1 MDQQHV
7 ARQARRRGH
16 LLLEEGEDVGRLALV
31 EVGHVLRECHRLL
44 EADRREAAVGLRGGL
59 DDGALEVA
67 AAVAGDVVPE
77 HFDTVLRDREG
88 VVAALLEIRQAVA
101 VVDRLHVQRALL
113 DRLVDLGRQGHRAMG
128 LVHRDPVGFRVALE
142 HRQLAVG
149 ELVLVLLDVLRGDG
163 EQRLLVGKGIGK
175 EALAI
180 DLAGAGREAAGPGR
194 MLPSALPSFC
204 APMGVRLLPSLAASS
219 GETAAVTEPASG
231 LRASAPEDRS
241 RAVFMRRYPCSYPRK
256 RPPRGA
262 ADLRSS
268 PEAHR
273 EEVAVVDRVVV
284 AAEEVGVADAGG
296 IGVLVVGIE
305 ADADGLAPSLKFGP

>member
-16 LLLEEGEDVGRLALV
+16 LLLEEGEDVGRLALI

-101 VVDRLHVQRALL
+101 VVDRLHVQRALP

-194 MLPSALPSFC
+194 D
-204 APMGVRLLPSLAASS
+204 AA
-219 GETAAVTEPASG
+219 
-231 LRASAPEDRS
+231 
-241 RAVFMRRYPCSYPRK
+241 
-256 RPPRGA
+256 
-262 ADLRSS
+262 
-268 PEAHR
+268 
-273 EEVAVVDRVVV
+273 
-284 AAEEVGVADAGG
+284 VGVAF
-296 IGVLVVGIE
+296 LLR
-305 ADADGLAPSLKFGP
+305 ADGGQAAAELGGLVGRNRRRHRTGQQAEGQRPGGQESCCFHASLSLFVSAKAAAPRGGGPQKFTPKLTARKSRSLIGL